1 MKNVFIINNTAGGGR
16 QTVELLPEIEA
27 YFAANGGDY
36 AIEFT
41 RGRGDATVIARRYAE
56 LGEPVRIYACGGDGT
71 LHEVLGG
78 VVGHDNVEMGAF
90 PCGTGNDYVATF
102 GERER
107 FLSVADQVGGTAVD
121 VDIIKAADQYVLNQC
136 SMGFDA
142 AVANNV
148 THFKGKKF
156 INGSMAYL
164 LAVAKTL
171 FGKMSNR
178 LQITIDDSETIEGDF
193 MFAISAKGK
202 YHGGGMMSAPTAW
215 PASRNLNFM
224 IVRKVTKPQ
233 LLNLLPKYIKGRH
246 LEIKDLVINRFGS
259 KMRVKAEQEL
269 PVTLDGEIVFA
280 KEFIS
285 ELVPSALRFI
295 LPGDLAQ
302 RFDRNLKVKE
312 VAAAAK

>member
-1 MKNVFIINNTAGGGR
+1 MKNLFIINNTAGGGR

-41 RGRGDATVIARRYAE
+41 RGSGDATVIARRYAE
-56 LGEPVRIYACGGDGT
+56 LGEPVRIFACGGDGT
-71 LHEVLGG
+71 LHEVLCG
-78 VVGHDNVEMGAF
+78 VVGYDNVELGAF
-90 PCGTGNDYVATF
+90 PCGTGNDYVATY
-102 GERER
+102 GDRDR
-107 FLSVADQVGGTAVD
+107 FLSVGDQVGGTAVE
-121 VDIIKAADQYVLNQC
+121 VDIIKAGEHYVLNQC

-148 THFKGKKF
+148 THFKGKKL

-171 FGKMSNR
+171 FGQMSNH
-178 LQITIDDSETIEGDF
+178 LEIAIDDGEPFEGDF

-202 YHGGGMMSAPTAW
+202 YHGGGMMSAPQAW
-215 PASRNLNFM
+215 PASRTLNFM

-233 LLNLLPKYIKGRH
+233 LLGLLPKYIKGRH
-246 LEIKDLVINRFGS
+246 LEIENLVINRFGS
-259 KMRVKAEQEL
+259 KMRVKAEREL

-280 KEFIS
+280 KEFVS
-285 ELVPSALRFI
+285 ELMPAALKFV

-302 RFDRNLKVKE
+302 RFDRNQKVKE
-312 VAAAAK
+312 LATAAK